1 MNVPGLKTYHKVSYT
16 AISPRLPEL
25 SQQGNTILITGGS
38 EGIGFAIGKAFI
50 EASAKELIIVSRS
63 EEKINHAVIQLT
75 RHASAVNPG
84 SPTMVIGRICDVSS
98 LSSTDSL
105 WTGLQ
110 REGKYVDVLV
120 LNAAG
125 VGAIKPLLEMGRDG
139 VLNEFNSNFRSPL
152 DFAERFYKQS
162 IPLKTSKRK
171 VLVALSTLA
180 IYLWNAVASRPAY
193 GPSKSA
199 GTLILQQFAR
209 EIKPDQMQIS
219 IVHPGAIW
227 TDGMARSGANATTYR
242 YDDIDLPGHFVLWA
256 ASRQAEFLHG
266 RFIWANWDVDELRG
280 EEFRKALED
289 NPNFLTVGVE
299 GLSETKNLP
308 VV

>member
-1 MNVPGLKTYHKVSYT
+1 
-16 AISPRLPEL
+16 
-25 SQQGNTILITGGS
+25 
-38 EGIGFAIGKAFI
+38 
-50 EASAKELIIVSRS
+50 
-63 EEKINHAVIQLT
+63 
-75 RHASAVNPG
+75 
-84 SPTMVIGRICDVSS
+84 
-98 LSSTDSL
+98 
-105 WTGLQ
+105 
-110 REGKYVDVLV
+110 
-120 LNAAG
+120 
-125 VGAIKPLLEMGRDG
+125 MGRDG
-139 VLNEFNSNFRSPL
+139 VLDEFNFNFRSPL
-152 DFAERFYKQS
+152 DFAERFYKQTT
-162 IPLKTSKRK
+162 PLKTSKRK

-180 IYLWNAVASRPAY
+180 IYLWNGVASRPAY

-219 IVHPGAIW
+219 IVHPGAVW

-280 EEFRKALED
+280 EEFKKALED

-299 GLSETKNLP
+299 GLSEMKNLP